1 MKSEVLFE
9 PVQLPVVK
17 IAKEQVFGAKTS
29 GEKQSFELFS
39 RGGNGQRD
47 NALLALPHWPKARR
61 LWVRDCVAESECDHP
76 LTKEP
81 WDSDMGEEVIQSTLS

>member
-47 NALLALPHWPKARR
+47 NALLALPH
-61 LWVRDCVAESECDHP
+61 
-76 LTKEP
+76 
-81 WDSDMGEEVIQSTLS
+81 